1 MIGCP
6 ITEGHSRGF
15 MPIWLSAGLWG
26 LLGAS
31 SLIAGAA
38 LAFLANLP
46 RWATAGIMSFGCGV
60 LISAVAYDLLEDGFQ
75 EGGILPIVGGAI
87 AGSIAYAVADWL
99 VSRNGAHHRKLS
111 GDGEQQNASE
121 GGGLVIA
128 IGSLLDGIPESIVLG
143 LGLLGGRGVSIP
155 MLAAIFLSNLP
166 EGLSSALGMKAAGRS
181 KAYIFGLWGTI
192 VVLSGLASSI
202 GAAAFGSAPPQIVAA
217 VNAVAAGALLTM
229 VVNTM
234 IPEAVKGEQNLTGT
248 LVVLGLLVAFA
259 LSNLDGP

>member
-1 MIGCP
+1 
-6 ITEGHSRGF
+6 

-38 LAFLANLP
+38 LAFVLKLP
-46 RWATAGIMSFGCGV
+46 RWVTAGIMSFGCGV

-75 EGGILPIVGGAI
+75 EGGILPIIGGAV
-87 AGSIAYAVADWL
+87 AGSAAYAFADWL
-99 VSRNGAHHRKLS
+99 VSKQGGHHRKPS
-111 GDGEQQNASE
+111 GEGEQQHASQ
-121 GGGLVIA
+121 GGGLAIA

-143 LGLLGGRGVSIP
+143 LGLLGGHGVSLA
-155 MLAAIFLSNLP
+155 MLAAIFLSNFP

-181 KAYIFGLWGTI
+181 KSYIFGLWVAI
-192 VVLSGLASSI
+192 VLVSGVASLI
-202 GAAAFGSAPPQIVAA
+202 GAAVFGSAPPRVVAA

-234 IPEAVKGEQNLTGT
+234 IPEAVEGEQNFTGS
-248 LVVLGLLVAFA
+248 LVVLGLLVAFS
-259 LSNLDGP
+259 LSNFSGD

>member
-1 MIGCP
+1 
-6 ITEGHSRGF
+6 

-38 LAFLANLP
+38 LAFVLKLP
-46 RWATAGIMSFGCGV
+46 RSVTAGIMSFGCGV

-87 AGSIAYAVADWL
+87 AGSAAYAIADWL
-99 VSRNGAHHRKLS
+99 VSNKGGHHRKQS
-111 GDGEQQNASE
+111 GEGEQQHASE
-121 GGGLVIA
+121 GGGLAIA

-143 LGLLGGRGVSIP
+143 LGLLTGHGVSLA

-166 EGLSSALGMKAAGRS
+166 EGLSSALGMKVAGRS
-181 KAYIFGLWGTI
+181 KTYIFGLWLTI
-192 VVLSGLASSI
+192 VVVSGVASLI
-202 GAAAFGSAPPQIVAA
+202 GAAAFGSAPAQIVAA

-234 IPEAVKGEQNLTGT
+234 IPEAVEGEQNSP
-248 LVVLGLLVAFA
+248 A
-259 LSNLDGP
+259 LWSFSVCW